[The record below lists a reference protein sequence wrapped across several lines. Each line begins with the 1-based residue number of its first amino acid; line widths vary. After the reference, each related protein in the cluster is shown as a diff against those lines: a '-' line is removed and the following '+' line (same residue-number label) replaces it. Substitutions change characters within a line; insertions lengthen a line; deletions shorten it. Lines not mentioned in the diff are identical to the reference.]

1 MRRFVTSVVLFLF
14 AIPFGVSISGCKH
27 NLAPTFCNGGDS
39 GLVAGEATAITLQ
52 PLVYGI
58 SLNYGEIGQVQS
70 PAATDCKG
78 ASVSIGKYTYGT
90 TDMTVADVDP
100 SNGHLCAGTW
110 NRNSGG
116 GIPDYTVCNPTNKSG
131 TAYIAAS
138 ADGVTSNPLPVFIH
152 PIVTSIVLGNPST
165 NCSTDPTT
173 ACCPLA
179 TVNQITAPAYDAT
192 TCVSQNQTRQLV
204 ARVYAGTGA
213 NQTNISCLAGHLV
226 FSAATSGNGSSSPDI
241 VTIDQNGVATA
252 QQPGSVLIN
261 ANISNASSSAG
272 YFSTC
277 PPASIA
283 LSAPGFSGNTPITVN
298 QNNPLPLTASV
309 LDTHGNPITGLSLEY
324 VSTTP
329 TTIPAGTNTITPTL
343 AGAASITALCQP
355 DTCNPAPYNQ
365 IGLQGNG
372 VPIASNSVDV
382 VAPGTNSTILYMA
395 STQSQY
401 VVARDFTQ
409 NSLAQPLLLPYTP
422 NSMVISNDGSTIY
435 MGSST
440 ALMVLNAINSVSIT
454 RIDPYSPGVVLAVS
468 PDGSDLVLTDPVKQT
483 ISIESSGGGVI
494 SSYGGVGTHAE
505 FTPDNQTV
513 YISAGNQ
520 LLIFNAVTGWTNYS
534 PATMSNTPVT
544 DVAVTVPAVGAYFA
558 GPVTTARGYC
568 PITTLSGSTSATNV
582 FFPPADSAATVT
594 DRIAATNDGKHIV
607 GVTVSPVPTVDDLHV
622 QIPTTPSPTG
632 SIACPLTNPPANM
645 PPTSL
650 ALQFSNTFNAA
661 PLSGITNVGQITGV
675 LPTSDSSIAFVT
687 YTLSNPGGTPSPYLP
702 AYAPAP
708 SGLGAVSYV
717 HLSGTAT
724 APLAAVLSS
733 DNSTVFVGTS
743 GDNLVHLI
751 NRGALT
757 DSSTLNPGLT
767 SPAGAA
773 VPVNLIVQ
781 KPRKTT

>member
-1 MRRFVTSVVLFLF
+1 MRRFVTLVVLFLF

-39 GLVAGEATAITLQ
+39 GVIAGQATAITLQ

-58 SLNYGEIGQVQS
+58 SLNSGEIGQVQS

-78 ASVSIGKYTYGT
+78 SSVSVAGYTYGT
-90 TDMTVADVDP
+90 TDMTLADVNP

-116 GIPDYTVCNPTNKSG
+116 GIPDFTVCNPTNKSG

-138 ADGVTSNPLPVFIH
+138 AEGVTSNPLPVFVH
-152 PIVTSIVLGNPST
+152 PIVTSIVLGSPST

-179 TVNQITAPAYDAT
+179 TVNQITAPPYDAT

-226 FSAATSGNGSSSPDI
+226 FSAATSGNGSGSNV

-261 ANISNASSSAG
+261 ANISNSSSSAG
-272 YFSTC
+272 YFSSC

-283 LSAPGFSGNTPITVN
+283 LSAPGFSGNTPIIVN
-298 QNNPLPLTASV
+298 QNNQLPLSATV

-329 TTIPAGTNTITPTL
+329 VTIPAGSNTITPVL
-343 AGAASITALCQP
+343 GGAASISAICQP

-372 VPIASNSVDV
+372 TPITSNSVDV
-382 VAPGTNSTILYMA
+382 VTPGTNSTVLYMA

-401 VVARDFTQ
+401 VTARDFTQ
-409 NSLAQPLLLPYTP
+409 NGLAQPLLLPFLP
-422 NSMVISNDGSTIY
+422 NSMVISNDGASIY

-440 ALMVLNAINSVSIT
+440 ALMTLNAIGSLSIT
-454 RIDPYSPGVVLAVS
+454 RTDLTSPGVVLAVS
-468 PDGSDLVLTDPVKQT
+468 PDGSTLVLTDPVKNT
-483 ISIESSGGGVI
+483 ISIESTGGGVI
-494 SSYGGVGTHAE
+494 SSYGGVATHAE

-513 YISAGNQ
+513 YITAGNQ
-520 LLIFNAVTGWTNYS
+520 LLIYSAVTGWTAPPS
-534 PATMSNTPVT
+534 STPVT
-544 DVAVTVPAVGAYFA
+544 DVAVTVPSVGAYFA

-568 PITTLSGSTSATNV
+568 PISTLAGSTSATNV
-582 FFPPADSAATVT
+582 FYPPADTAAAIT
-594 DRIAATNDGKHIV
+594 DRIAATNDGKHIL
-607 GVTVSPVPTVDDLHV
+607 GATVSPVPTVDDLHV
-622 QIPTTPSPTG
+622 QIPASPSPTG
-632 SIACPLTNPPANM
+632 SIACPLNPTT
-645 PPTSL
+645 PPTSNRL
-650 ALQFSNTFNAA
+650 TFSNTVNAA
-661 PLSGITNVGQITGV
+661 PLSSITATAITGV
-675 LPTSDSSIAFVT
+675 LPASDSSIAFIT
-687 YTLSNPGGTPSPYLP
+687 YTGSSGLLP
-702 AYAPAP
+702 AYTPAP
-708 SGLGAVSYV
+708 SGLGTISYV
-717 HLSGTAT
+717 HLSGSAT
-724 APLAAVLSS
+724 APLIGVLSS
-733 DNSTVFVGTS
+733 DNSTVYVGTS

-751 NRGALT
+751 NRSTLT
-757 DSSTLNPGLT
+757 DSSTVAPGLT
-767 SPAGAA
+767 TPSGAPAS
-773 VPVNLIVQ
+773 VNLIVQ

>member
-1 MRRFVTSVVLFLF
+1 MRRFVTLVVLFLF

-27 NLAPTFCNGGDS
+27 NLAPVFCNGGDS
-39 GLVAGEATAITLQ
+39 GVVAGQATAITLQ

-58 SLNYGEIGQVQS
+58 SLNAGEIGQVQA

-78 ASVSIGKYTYGT
+78 SSVSVAGYTYGT
-90 TDMTVADVDP
+90 TDMTLADVNP

-116 GIPDYTVCNPTNKSG
+116 GIPDFTVCNPTNKSG

-138 ADGVTSNPLPVFIH
+138 ADGVTSNPLPVFVH
-152 PIVTSIVLGNPST
+152 PVVTSIVLGSPST

-226 FSAATSGNGSSSPDI
+226 FSAATSGNGSGSNV

-252 QQPGSVLIN
+252 LQPGSVLIN
-261 ANISNASSSAG
+261 ANISNSSSSAG
-272 YFSTC
+272 YFSSC

-298 QNNPLPLTASV
+298 QNNQLPLSATV
-309 LDTHGNPITGLSLEY
+309 LDPHGNPITGLSLEY

-329 TTIPAGTNTITPTL
+329 ITIPAGSNTITPVL
-343 AGAASITALCQP
+343 AGAASISAICQP
-355 DTCNPAPYNQ
+355 NTCNPAPYNQ

-372 VPIASNSVDV
+372 TPITSNSVDLV
-382 VAPGTNSTILYMA
+382 TPGTNGTVLYMA

-401 VVARDFTQ
+401 VSARDFTQ
-409 NSLAQPLLLPYTP
+409 TGLAQPLLLPYLP
-422 NSMVISNDGSTIY
+422 NSMVISNDGASIY

-440 ALMVLNAINSVSIT
+440 ALMAINAIGSLSIT
-454 RIDPYSPGVVLAVS
+454 RTDLSSPGIVLAIS
-468 PDGSDLVLTDPVKQT
+468 PDGTTLVLTDPVKQT
-483 ISIESSGGGVI
+483 ISIESAGGGVI
-494 SSYGGVGTHAE
+494 SSYGGVATHAE

-513 YISAGNQ
+513 YITAGNQ
-520 LLIFNAVTGWTNYS
+520 LLIYSNITGWTPYS
-534 PATMSNTPVT
+534 PATPSSTPVI

-568 PITTLSGSTSATNV
+568 PITTLAGSTSATNV
-582 FFPPADSAATVT
+582 FYPPADTAAAVT
-594 DRIAATNDGKHIV
+594 DRIAATNDGKHIL
-607 GVTVSPVPTVDDLHV
+607 GATVSPVPTVDDLHV
-622 QIPTTPSPTG
+622 QIPASPSPTG
-632 SIACPLTNPPANM
+632 SIACPLNATA
-645 PPTSL
+645 PPTSNRL
-650 ALQFSNTFNAA
+650 TFSNTVNAA
-661 PLSGITNVGQITGV
+661 PLSSITATAITGV
-675 LPTSDSSIAFVT
+675 LPASDSSIAFIT
-687 YTLSNPGGTPSPYLP
+687 YTGSSGLLP

-708 SGLGAVSYV
+708 SGLGTVSYV

-724 APLAAVLSS
+724 APLIGVISS
-733 DNSTVFVGTS
+733 DNSTVYVGTS
-743 GDNLVHLI
+743 GDNLVHII
-751 NRGALT
+751 NRSTLT
-757 DSSTLNPGLT
+757 DSSTLAPGLT
-767 SPAGAA
+767 TPSGAPAS
-773 VPVNLIVQ
+773 VNLIVQ

>member
-39 GLVAGEATAITLQ
+39 GIIAGQATAITLQ

-58 SLNYGEIGQVQS
+58 SLNSGEIGQVQS

-78 ASVSIGKYTYGT
+78 SAVSVGRFIYGT
-90 TDMTVADVDP
+90 TDMTLADVDP

-116 GIPDYTVCNPTNKSG
+116 GIPDFTVCNPTNKSG

-138 ADGVTSNPLPVFIH
+138 AEGVTSNPLPVFVH
-152 PIVTSIVLGNPST
+152 PIVTSIVLGNPSL
-165 NCSTDPTT
+165 NCTTDPTT

-179 TVNQITAPAYDAT
+179 TVNQITAPPYDASS
-192 TCVSQNQTRQLV
+192 CVSQNQTRQLV

-213 NQTNISCLAGHLV
+213 NRTNISCLAGHLV
-226 FSAATSGNGSSSPDI
+226 FSAAASGSGSGADI

-252 QQPGSVLIN
+252 RQPGSALIS

-277 PPASIA
+277 PPASIV
-283 LSAPGFSGNTPITVN
+283 LTAPGFSGSTPITVN
-298 QNNPLPLTASV
+298 QNNQLPLSAAV
-309 LDTHGNPITGLSLEY
+309 LDTKGNPITGLSLEY

-329 TTIPAGTNTITPTL
+329 ITIPAGSNTITPVL
-343 AGAASITALCQP
+343 AGAASISAICQP

-365 IGLQGNG
+365 IGLFDNG
-372 VPIASNSVDV
+372 TPITSNSVDV
-382 VAPGTNSTILYMA
+382 VAPGTNSTVLYMA

-401 VVARDFTQ
+401 VTARDFTQ
-409 NSLAQPLLLPYTP
+409 NSLSQSLLLPYMP

-440 ALMVLNAINSVSIT
+440 ALMALNAIGSLSIT
-454 RIDPYSPGVVLAVS
+454 RVDLTSPGLVLTVS
-468 PDGSDLVLTDPVKQT
+468 PDGSTLVVTDPVKQT

-505 FTPDNQTV
+505 FTPDSQTV
-513 YISAGNQ
+513 YITAGNQ
-520 LLIFNAVTGWTNYS
+520 LLIYSAVTGWTPYS
-534 PATMSNTPVT
+534 PATPSSTPVI

-558 GPVTTARGYC
+558 GPITTARGYC
-568 PITTLSGSTSATNV
+568 PITTLAGSTSATNI
-582 FFPPADSAATVT
+582 FYPPADTAAAVT
-594 DRIAATNDGKHIV
+594 DRIAATNDGTHIL
-607 GVTVSPVPTVDDLHV
+607 GATVSPVPTVDDLHV
-622 QIPTTPSPTG
+622 HIPATPSSTG
-632 SIACPLTNPPANM
+632 SIACPLTNPAPGTVSPA
-645 PPTSL
+645 SQ
-650 ALQFSNTFNAA
+650 ALGFSNTVNAA
-661 PLSGITNVGQITGV
+661 PLSSITASAITGI
-675 LPTSDSSIAFVT
+675 LPASDSSIAFIT
-687 YTLSNPGGTPSPYLP
+687 YTGSSGLLP

-708 SGLGAVSYV
+708 SGLGTVSYV
-717 HLSGTAT
+717 HLSGAAT
-724 APLAAVLSS
+724 APLAGVLSS
-733 DNSTVFVGTS
+733 DNGTVYVGTS

-751 NRGALT
+751 DRSTLT
-757 DSSTLNPGLT
+757 DSSTLAPNLT
-767 SPAGAA
+767 NPAGAT

>member
-1 MRRFVTSVVLFLF
+1 MRRFVTLVVLFLF

-27 NLAPTFCNGGDS
+27 NLAPIFCNGGDS
-39 GLVAGEATAITLQ
+39 GVIAGQATAITLQ

-58 SLNYGEIGQVQS
+58 SLNSGEIGQVQA

-78 ASVSIGKYTYGT
+78 SSVSVGNYVYGT
-90 TDMTVADVDP
+90 TDMTLADVNP

-116 GIPDYTVCNPTNKSG
+116 GIPDFTVCNPTNKSG

-138 ADGVTSNPLPVFIH
+138 AEGVTSNPLPVFVH
-152 PIVTSIVLGNPST
+152 PIVTSIVLGSPSN
-165 NCSTDPTT
+165 NCNTDPTT

-226 FSAATSGNGSSSPDI
+226 FSAAASGTGSGSNV

-261 ANISNASSSAG
+261 ANISNSSSSAG
-272 YFSTC
+272 YFSSC

-283 LSAPGFSGNTPITVN
+283 LSAPGFSGNAPITVN
-298 QNNPLPLTASV
+298 QNNQLPLSATV
-309 LDTHGNPITGLSLEY
+309 LDTHGNPITGLTLEY

-329 TTIPAGTNTITPTL
+329 ITIPAGSNTITPAL
-343 AGAASITALCQP
+343 AGAASISAICQP

-372 VPIASNSVDV
+372 TPITSNSVDV
-382 VAPGTNSTILYMA
+382 VTPGTNSTVLYMA

-401 VVARDFTQ
+401 VSARDFTQ
-409 NSLAQPLLLPYTP
+409 TSLAQPLLLPYLP
-422 NSMVISNDGSTIY
+422 NSMVISNDGASIY

-440 ALMVLNAINSVSIT
+440 ALMAINAIGSLSIT
-454 RIDPYSPGVVLAVS
+454 RTDLSSPGIVLAVS
-468 PDGSDLVLTDPVKQT
+468 PDGTTLVLTDPVKQT
-483 ISIESSGGGVI
+483 ISIESAGGGVI
-494 SSYGGVGTHAE
+494 SSYGGVATHAE

-513 YISAGNQ
+513 YITAGNQ
-520 LLIFNAVTGWTNYS
+520 LLIYSNITGWTPYS
-534 PATMSNTPVT
+534 PATPSNTPVI

-568 PITTLSGSTSATNV
+568 PITTLAGSTSATNV
-582 FFPPADSAATVT
+582 FYPPADTAAAIT
-594 DRIAATNDGKHIV
+594 DRIAATNDGKHIL
-607 GVTVSPVPTVDDLHV
+607 GATVSPVPTVDDLHI
-622 QIPTTPSPTG
+622 QIPASPSPTG
-632 SIACPLTNPPANM
+632 SIACPLNATI
-645 PPTSL
+645 PPTSNRL
-650 ALQFSNTFNAA
+650 TFTNTVNAA
-661 PLSGITNVGQITGV
+661 PLSSITASAITGV
-675 LPTSDSSIAFVT
+675 LPASDSSIAFIT
-687 YTLSNPGGTPSPYLP
+687 YTGSSGLLP

-708 SGLGAVSYV
+708 SGLGTVSYV

-724 APLAAVLSS
+724 APLIGVLSS
-733 DNSTVFVGTS
+733 DNSTLYVGTS
-743 GDNLVHLI
+743 GDNLVHVI
-751 NRGALT
+751 NRSTLT
-757 DSSTLNPGLT
+757 DSSTLAPGLT
-767 SPAGAA
+767 TPSGAPAS
-773 VPVNLIVQ
+773 VNLIVQ

>member
-1 MRRFVTSVVLFLF
+1 MRRFVTLVVLFLF

-39 GLVAGEATAITLQ
+39 GVIAGQATAITLQ

-58 SLNYGEIGQVQS
+58 SLNSGEIGQVQS

-78 ASVSIGKYTYGT
+78 SSVSVAGYTYGT
-90 TDMTVADVDP
+90 TDMTLADVNP

-116 GIPDYTVCNPTNKSG
+116 GIPDFTVCNPTNKSG

-138 ADGVTSNPLPVFIH
+138 AEGVTSNPLPVFVH
-152 PIVTSIVLGNPST
+152 PIVTSIVLGSPST

-179 TVNQITAPAYDAT
+179 TVNQITAPPYDAT

-226 FSAATSGNGSSSPDI
+226 FSAATSGNGSGSNV

-261 ANISNASSSAG
+261 ANISNSSSSAG
-272 YFSTC
+272 YFSSC

-283 LSAPGFSGNTPITVN
+283 LSAPGFSGNTPIIVN
-298 QNNPLPLTASV
+298 QNNQLPLSATV

-329 TTIPAGTNTITPTL
+329 VTIPAGSNTITPVL
-343 AGAASITALCQP
+343 GGAASISAICQP

-372 VPIASNSVDV
+372 TPITSNSVDL
-382 VAPGTNSTILYMA
+382 VAPGTNATVLYMA

-401 VVARDFTQ
+401 LSARDFTQ
-409 NSLAQPLLLPYTP
+409 TSLAQPLLLPYLP
-422 NSMVISNDGSTIY
+422 NSMVISNDGASIY

-440 ALMVLNAINSVSIT
+440 ALMAINAIGSLSIT
-454 RIDPYSPGVVLAVS
+454 RTDLSSPGIVLAVS
-468 PDGSDLVLTDPVKQT
+468 PDGTTLVLTDPVKNT
-483 ISIESSGGGVI
+483 ISIESAGGGII
-494 SSYGGVGTHAE
+494 SSYGGVATHAE

-513 YISAGNQ
+513 YITAGNQ
-520 LLIFNAVTGWTNYS
+520 LLIYSAVTGWTAPPS
-534 PATMSNTPVT
+534 STPVT
-544 DVAVTVPAVGAYFA
+544 DVAVTVPSVGAYFA

-568 PITTLSGSTSATNV
+568 PISTLAGSTSATNV
-582 FFPPADSAATVT
+582 FYPPADTAAAIT
-594 DRIAATNDGKHIV
+594 DRIAATNDGKHIL
-607 GVTVSPVPTVDDLHV
+607 GATVSPVPTVDDLHV
-622 QIPTTPSPTG
+622 QIPASPSPTG
-632 SIACPLTNPPANM
+632 SIACPLNPTT
-645 PPTSL
+645 PPTSNRL
-650 ALQFSNTFNAA
+650 TFSNTVNAA
-661 PLSGITNVGQITGV
+661 PLSSITATAITGV
-675 LPTSDSSIAFVT
+675 LPASDSSIAFIT
-687 YTLSNPGGTPSPYLP
+687 YTGSSGLLP
-702 AYAPAP
+702 AYTPAP
-708 SGLGAVSYV
+708 SGLGTISYV
-717 HLSGTAT
+717 HLSGSAT
-724 APLAAVLSS
+724 APLIGVLSS
-733 DNSTVFVGTS
+733 DNSTVYVGTS

-751 NRGALT
+751 NRSTLT
-757 DSSTLNPGLT
+757 DSSTLAPGLT
-767 SPAGAA
+767 TPSGAPAS
-773 VPVNLIVQ
+773 VNLIVQ